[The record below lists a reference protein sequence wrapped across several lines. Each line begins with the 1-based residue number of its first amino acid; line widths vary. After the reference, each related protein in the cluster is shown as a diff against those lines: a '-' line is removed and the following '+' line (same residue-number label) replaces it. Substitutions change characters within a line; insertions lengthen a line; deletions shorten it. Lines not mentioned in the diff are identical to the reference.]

1 MWLFVLGV
9 LISAIL
15 YIAAV
20 DLFTSWFAKDMEPF
34 IYMYLAGAYP
44 LIQIAK
50 YLSIYQSVLIIKEF
64 HCPIKYTQG
73 HPVMHAPCGAG
84 GLRPTKYR
92 RENG

>member
-1 MWLFVLGV
+1 M
-9 LISAIL
+9 SAIL

-64 HCPIKYTQG
+64 HCPLKYIQG
-73 HPVMHAPCGAG
+73 HPVMHALRAG

>member
-1 MWLFVLGV
+1 M
-9 LISAIL
+9 SAIL

-64 HCPIKYTQG
+64 HCPLN
-73 HPVMHAPCGAG
+73 PVMHALRAG